1 MSSESSNLRGI
12 AFMVLATFFFSG
24 NDALMKL
31 AMDGLPPLEVLFL
44 RGVMASIW
52 ALPVVL
58 LSGNGRQLRHVA
70 DKWVVIRNC
79 FELLSVL
86 CFVLALSQMQIAD
99 VTALGQIAPMLLLV
113 GVAVIYRE
121 KIPVARAGLIA
132 LGFVGALLVAQPGA
146 DGISPYALLGLFCAV
161 GTAARDLIG
170 RRVDTKIPALIVAY
184 GTLLLVM
191 LGAGA
196 ATFLFEQWVT
206 PAPLHLLQLSGS
218 GLLLSLGHFFIFLAY
233 RTGATSAI
241 APFYYMFALWAVA
254 SGFFIFGSLPNTLA
268 IAGIV
273 LIVASGI
280 AVVWSDA
287 RRLTVT
293 A

>member
-44 RGVMASIW
+44 RGVMGSLW

-58 LSGNGRQLRHVA
+58 LTGNGPQLRHIA
-70 DKWVVIRNC
+70 DKWVLLRNGL
-79 FELLSVL
+79 ELLAVL
-86 CFVLALSQMQIAD
+86 CFVVALARMQIAD
-99 VTALGQIAPMLLLV
+99 VTALGQISPMLLLV
-113 GVAVIYRE
+113 GAALFYRE
-121 KIPVARAGLIA
+121 KITPTRGILIA
-132 LGFVGALLVAQPGA
+132 IGFTGALLVAQPGA
-146 DGISPYALLGLFCAV
+146 DGISAFALLGLLSAV
-161 GTAARDLIG
+161 GTASRDLVG
-170 RRVDTKIPALIVAY
+170 RRVDPKIPALVVAY

-191 LGAGA
+191 LGAGV
-196 ATFLFEQWVT
+196 ATFVLEDWV
-206 PAPLHLLQLSGS
+206 APTSLHLVELAGS
-218 GLLLSLGHFFIFLAY
+218 GLLLSLGHFFIFLSF

-268 IAGIV
+268 IWGIV
-273 LIVASGI
+273 LIVLSGI
-280 AVVWSDA
+280 AVVWTNA
-287 RRLTVT
+287 RRVPVP